1 MLKIGL
7 TGGIATG
14 KSTVADTLRA
24 RDCMVL
30 DLDPIG
36 HAFFEPGQTTYDQV
50 VEEFGRDILTTGG
63 AVDRSKLAAIVF
75 ADGAKRNRLNAI
87 LHPLILEV
95 AENWFAAL
103 DRQGGL
109 EFAVVEAALIVEAGY
124 HKQLDRV
131 VVCWCRPEQQ
141 LERLIARGL
150 SRAEALA
157 RLNAQMPIDEK
168 RKLADDVIDCSRSV
182 YETEKQVTAL
192 IGKLKKLATA
202 ERNIS

>member
-1 MLKIGL
+1 MLRIGL

-14 KSTVADTLRA
+14 KSTVADMLRT

-50 VEEFGRDILTTGG
+50 VQEFGREILTTGG

-87 LHPLILEV
+87 LHPLILDV
-95 AENWFAAL
+95 AEKWFAAL

-109 EFAVVEAALIVEAGY
+109 EFAVVEAALIMEAGY

-131 VVCWCRPEQQ
+131 VVCWCGPEQQ

-157 RLNAQMPIDEK
+157 RLGAQMPIDEK
-168 RKLADDVIDCSRSV
+168 RKLADDVIDCSRSM